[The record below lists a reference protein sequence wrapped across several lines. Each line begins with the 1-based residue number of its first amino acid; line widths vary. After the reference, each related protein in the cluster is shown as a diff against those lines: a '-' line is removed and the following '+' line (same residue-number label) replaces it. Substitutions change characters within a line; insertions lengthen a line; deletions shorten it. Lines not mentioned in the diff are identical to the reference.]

1 MRYEYFLYN
10 LIFQLYPRANI
21 TLSFAT
27 KKIKKKKLYFVKCYP
42 NVKLTNLKPRE
53 GRDGFFLVRYR
64 KEGDLGLF
72 STLVPNVF

>member
-10 LIFQLYPRANI
+10 LILQLYPRANI

-53 GRDGFFLVRYR
+53 GRDGFFFWWGKGR
-64 KEGDLGLF
+64 KETLGY
-72 STLVPNVF
+72 LVH

>member
-27 KKIKKKKLYFVKCYP
+27 KKIKKKLYFVKCYP

-53 GRDGFFLVRYR
+53 GRDGFFSGAI
-64 KEGDLGLF
+64 KEGKRLGA
-72 STLVPNVF
+72 V

>member
-53 GRDGFFLVRYR
+53 GRDGFFSGAIQ
-64 KEGDLGLF
+64 EGRRHGA
-72 STLVPNVF
+72 V